1 MINCDRLS
9 SFESKLLLFILVLG
23 QLINSIPFNDVFD
36 LEEQVAINND
46 AESSN
51 SKEGKNLLDLM
62 EDFEILEASVFYVCL
77 SFEITKNHYPA
88 PNFSDGYWHE
98 DSPPPENYI

>member
-46 AESSN
+46 AACQSS
-51 SKEGKNLLDLM
+51 
-62 EDFEILEASVFYVCL
+62 
-77 SFEITKNHYPA
+77 TKIG
-88 PNFSDGYWHE
+88 S
-98 DSPPPENYI
+98 